1 MDYIKLFLKGIIVGV
16 ANVIPGVSGGTIAVV
31 LHIFDRMIDAINHF
45 TKDIKKHIMF
55 LAPLGVGAVVGVL
68 VFSMLI
74 DYTLTNYSL
83 PTCGF
88 FAGLVAGSI
97 PLIYGLAKSK
107 QPKDKKQASYWIY
120 TVLAFALVIFLSTLK
135 TAEGG
140 TAVVGDV
147 PVALMIKAFF
157 GGAVAC
163 ASMIVPG
170 ISGSFMLV
178 LMGLYNVV
186 IGYVALVKDFL
197 VTFDFTILVSIIKF
211 CAPLGI
217 GMIVGAILIS
227 RAIEFLMNRY
237 HTETYHIILGLIFG
251 SLIGIFLDPIAYG
264 SYSGSIPLS
273 AFIVTAVTAVI
284 GFITAIFL
292 GKE

>member
-1 MDYIKLFLKGIIVGV
+1 MNYIMLFLKGIIVGV

-31 LHIFDRMIDAINHF
+31 LHIFDRMIEAINHF
-45 TKDIKKHIMF
+45 TRDIKKHMMF
-55 LAPLGVGAVVGVL
+55 LLPLLAGAGVGVL
-68 VFSMLI
+68 AFSVLI
-74 DYTLTNYSL
+74 DFCLEHYSL

-97 PLIYGLAKSK
+97 PLIYGMAKSK
-107 QPKDKKQASYWIY
+107 RPAGKSDKNYIIY
-120 TVLAFALVIFLSTLK
+120 TILAFALVIFLSTLK

-140 TAVVGDV
+140 TAVVGAV
-147 PVALMIKAFF
+147 SAGLMLKAFF
-157 GGAVAC
+157 GGAVA
-163 ASMIVPG
+163 AAAMIVPG

-197 VTFDFTILVSIIKF
+197 LTFDMTILVSIIKF

-217 GMIVGAILIS
+217 GMILGAIVIS
-227 RAIEFLMNRY
+227 KLIEFLMTKY
-237 HTETYHIILGLIFG
+237 HTETYYIILGLILG
-251 SLIGIFLDPIAYG
+251 SLIGIFLDPIAFG
-264 SYSGSIPLS
+264 SYSGSIPFS
-273 AFIVTAVTAVI
+273 AYIATAITAVL
-284 GFITAIFL
+284 GFAAAMLL

>member
-1 MDYIKLFLKGIIVGV
+1 
-16 ANVIPGVSGGTIAVV
+16 
-31 LHIFDRMIDAINHF
+31 MIDAINHF

-55 LAPLGVGAVVGVL
+55 LAPLGVGAVAGIL
-68 VFSMLI
+68 VFSVLI
-74 DYTLTNYSL
+74 DYTLTNFSL

-97 PLIYGLAKSK
+97 PLIYGMAKSK
-107 QPKDKKQASYWIY
+107 QPKDKSGAKYFIY
-120 TVLAFALVIFLSTLK
+120 TALAFALVIFMSTLK
-135 TAEGG
+135 TADGG

-147 PVALMIKAFF
+147 PFALMLKAFI
-157 GGAVAC
+157 GGAIA
-163 ASMIVPG
+163 AAAMIVPG

-197 VTFDFTILVSIIKF
+197 VTFDLTILVSIIKF
-211 CAPLGI
+211 CAPLGLGI
-217 GMIVGAILIS
+217 LVGAILIS
-227 RAIEFLMNRY
+227 RAIEFLMNKH
-237 HTETYHIILGLIFG
+237 HTETYYIILGLIFG

-264 SYSGSIPLS
+264 SYSGAIPFS
-273 AFIVTAVTAVI
+273 AYIVSAVTAVL
-284 GFITAIFL
+284 GFIVAIFL

>member
-1 MDYIKLFLKGIIVGV
+1 MNHFKLFFKGIIVGV

-31 LHIFDRMIDAINHF
+31 LRIFDQMIEAINHF
-45 TKDIKKHIMF
+45 TKNIKKHTMF
-55 LAPLGVGAVVGVL
+55 LLPLLAGAAVGVL
-68 VFSMLI
+68 AFSVLI

-97 PLIYGLAKSK
+97 PLIWGMANSKMPKGKSK
-107 QPKDKKQASYWIY
+107 GGYFIY
-120 TVLAFALVIFLSTLK
+120 TVLAFALVIFLATLK
-135 TAEGG
+135 TPESSA
-140 TAVVGDV
+140 AVAGDV
-147 PVALMIKAFF
+147 SLGLMAKAFF

-163 ASMIVPG
+163 AAMIVPG

-178 LMGLYNVV
+178 LMGLYNTV
-186 IGYVALVKDFL
+186 IGYVAMVKDFL
-197 VTFDFTILVSIIKF
+197 VTFDFSILVQIIKF

-217 GMIVGAILIS
+217 GMIAGAILIS
-227 RAIEFLMNRY
+227 KAIEFLMNKY
-237 HTETYHIILGLIFG
+237 HTETYYIILGLIGG

-264 SYSGSIPLS
+264 SYSGVIPFS
-273 AFIVTAVTAVI
+273 AFIVTAVTFAA
-284 GFITAIFL
+284 GFMLSILL